1 MELTLLGT
9 LIEIDEERLGSG
21 RYKII
26 RQLDE
31 YRCGVRKNFQL
42 GVEYPD
48 NFRGEVMQKMRNIPY
63 GETRTYGEI
72 AEELDS
78 AAVAVGRACSNNPVP
93 VVVPCHRVIGKDSL
107 GGYQYGELKKK
118 LLALEQ
124 SLKSS
129 QQDS

>member
-21 RYKII
+21 RRKVL

-42 GVEYPD
+42 GVKYPD
-48 NFRGEVMQKMRNIPY
+48 NFRGEVMQELRRIPY
-63 GETRTYGEI
+63 GETRTYGQI

-78 AAVAVGRACSNNPVP
+78 APVAVGRACSNNPVP
-93 VVVPCHRVIGKDSL
+93 VVVPCHRVVGKDSL
-107 GGYQYGELKKK
+107 GGYQYGQLKKK
-118 LLALEQ
+118 LLALEK

-129 QQDS
+129 QQDN